1 MQNISKKIFG
11 ILCSSLLIFFSMAN
25 SVTAKA
31 LDNGIYT
38 VKCTPYY
45 IHPVTGVVEDSGG
58 AESQGIGQPM
68 TDSATYSTALIE
80 VDSNGNIYATVRLS
94 LMDNIENVSFMVQE
108 NGNAPFNDV
117 SYDIMQEDLDNNTTD
132 FRMQIPNENCYLRA
146 TFYVVPMG
154 RDVIYY
160 IGFSDFQSGS
170 ADFVTSV
177 EFAPPTE
184 EEHIVQE
191 PDEITEPENSIE
203 TTMAIAAET
212 TITTTEITTTTT
224 ETTASESTVAETTET
239 VTTTVPITEET
250 EIIKENSTI
259 ESNVEGIVMFDENGV
274 ELKNLSN
281 QPVTE
286 NTERK
291 NHVGIAVGVIAG
303 VIVIIGT
310 VSMIFYK
317 RKKDDK

>member
-1 MQNISKKIFG
+1 MQNISKKFFC
-11 ILCSSLLIFFSMAN
+11 ILCISLLIFFSVAN

-38 VKCTPYY
+38 AKCTPYY

-58 AESQGIGQPM
+58 TESQGIGQPM

-177 EFAPPTE
+177 EVAPPTE

-239 VTTTVPITEET
+239 ITTTVTITEET

-317 RKKDDK
+317 RKKDNK